1 MSPSLCWACREGVDR
16 PSLIQSF
23 EELLSFYVRGK
34 SFERN
39 HVTYSRSKYK
49 KGQHRDSRCGSLLV
63 KLEPVLSGGYLDPM
77 GQRPRAT
84 PVSPSPNEGKAHH
97 HSQSY
102 GAFLFLRQCIGR

>member
-63 KLEPVLSGGYLDPM
+63 KLEPSSLE
-77 GQRPRAT
+77 AT
-84 PVSPSPNEGKAHH
+84 LIPWARGLVHPPSPLPLTREKPTITHKVTAH
-97 HSQSY
+97 SFS
-102 GAFLFLRQCIGR
+102 